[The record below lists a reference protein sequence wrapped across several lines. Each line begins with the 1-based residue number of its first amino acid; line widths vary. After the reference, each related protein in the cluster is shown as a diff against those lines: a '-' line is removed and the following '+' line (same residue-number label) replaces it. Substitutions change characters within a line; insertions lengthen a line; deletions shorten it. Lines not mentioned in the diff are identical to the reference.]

1 MTAHAMKGDRDRCF
15 KAGMDGYLAK
25 PIHAEDLY
33 DLLEQPIHTDFDNT
47 PEPTPT
53 RDSTSFSLDR
63 QAVLSRL
70 EGDVDLM
77 RELVKIFLQDAPR
90 LLTEAKSAL
99 ADGDATRLQR
109 AAHTLKGAA
118 SNFSALAAAG
128 AAERLETVARDG
140 DLGKADEAVRTLED
154 ALTQTIPALKD
165 LAEPVVAS

>member
-1 MTAHAMKGDRDRCF
+1 
-15 KAGMDGYLAK
+15 
-25 PIHAEDLY
+25 
-33 DLLEQPIHTDFDNT
+33 
-47 PEPTPT
+47 
-53 RDSTSFSLDR
+53 
-63 QAVLSRL
+63 
-70 EGDVDLM
+70 
-77 RELVKIFLQDAPR
+77 LQDAPR
-90 LLTEAKSAL
+90 LLAEAKSAL

-109 AAHTLKGAA
+109 AAHSLKGAA